1 MQKEVIYISEIRL
14 KTSVTYKGTGSQTQ
28 YDFPFDYLRKSFIK
42 VTIDDVLQ
50 DTSEYSVDN
59 RSILFNTAPAAD
71 SIIVIY
77 RETDT
82 ERLVSWADASVLKA
96 SDMTISQ
103 VQQLHILEEGQDWS
117 KLNSLYL
124 DETDKSWEGNNHK
137 IKNVSYPV
145 NDDDVVTKGY
155 METVQGG
162 FVMTNTALKDEAT
175 KQAGIAT
182 TKASEASTSA
192 SAAKTSET
200 NAASSANMAKR
211 WAEASD
217 SPDNTTS
224 KSAKTWASEA
234 STSASAAKTSETN
247 AKSSETKAAN
257 SATTAT
263 EKAGIATTKAGE
275 AFTSASAA
283 KTSETNAAS
292 SATNAQNA
300 ASAAKTSESNTK
312 SSETKAANS
321 ATTAANSAT
330 TAANSATTATEKAD
344 VAATKASEAST
355 SASAAKTSETNA
367 KTSET
372 NASNSASTATTKA
385 SEAAGSASAAKT
397 SEVNAAS
404 SAHDALTEAN
414 RSKVEADRSQYYP
427 MENLIGK
434 TPNYYKRPS
443 IPTPNKTK
451 ITIPANTQVNIGN
464 KGYISISDTVLE
476 LSSVGTATE
485 RQGKDV
491 YIYACQPADTNS
503 TIPVFVLSMNSTV
516 PNGYTANNSRK
527 IGGFH
532 CLCRNVGTISGHAAS
547 GYVIGDIIPISVWDL
562 LHRAQSENE
571 GMIWADFDGRWYDI
585 YLAGVVGGKLVSQ
598 YGAIIADGSS
608 SPAYNGEKFVEEFA
622 KVKKRPLYR
631 NEFMVLAKGSNEGT
645 NIYGSSDPN
654 TAGGHNDTAGRAMIS
669 NYFMEEM
676 CGALYQWGAD
686 TFEYYPGATWSS
698 GNFYL
703 SGYNWQEKS
712 VYNPSI
718 DSQKYGSCYG
728 LLRRVR
734 LGGPWDDGGSCGSRC
749 AACNFFS
756 SAAWGNIGSRGS
768 SEPRVVNF

>member
-1 MQKEVIYISEIRL
+1 MISISDTKL
-14 KTSVTYKGTGSQTQ
+14 KTSVTYAGTGSQTQ
-28 YDFPFDYLRKSFIK
+28 YDFPFDYLRKSFVKI
-42 VTIDDVLQ
+42 TIDDVLQ
-50 DTSEYSVDN
+50 DTSAYSVDN
-59 RSILFNTAPAAD
+59 RSVLFNTAPASG

-117 KLNSLYL
+117 KQNSIYL
-124 DETDKSWEGNNHK
+124 DETDKAWEGANHRV
-137 IKNVSYPV
+137 KNVAYPV
-145 NDDDVVTKGY
+145 EDNDVVTKGY
-155 METVQGG
+155 MESVQGG
-162 FVMTNTALKDEAT
+162 FISANTALKDEAT

-182 TKASEASTSA
+182 TKANEASASA
-192 SAAKTSET
+192 GAAKTSET
-200 NAASSANMAKR
+200 NAASSETLARR

-217 SPDNTTS
+217 SPDGTTS
-224 KSAKTWASEA
+224 KSAKTWAGEA
-234 STSASAAKTSETN
+234 SASASAAKTSETN
-247 AKSSETKAAN
+247 AKSSETNAASSASTAIDKADVATTKAN
-257 SATTAT
+257 EASASASAAKTSETNAKSSETNSKTSETNAKSSEESAASSASTAIEKADIATTKASAASSSASAAKTSETNAKSSETNAASSASTAT
-263 EKAGIATTKAGE
+263 EKAGIATTKASE
-275 AFTSASAA
+275 AFA
-283 KTSETNAAS
+283 
-292 SATNAQNA
+292 
-300 ASAAKTSESNTK
+300 
-312 SSETKAANS
+312 
-321 ATTAANSAT
+321 
-330 TAANSATTATEKAD
+330 
-344 VAATKASEAST
+344 

-367 KTSET
+367 KSSEESA
-372 NASNSASTATTKA
+372 ASSASTAT
-385 SEAAGSASAAKT
+385 S
-397 SEVNAAS
+397 
-404 SAHDALTEAN
+404 EAN
-414 RSKVEADRSQYYP
+414 RSKEEADRSYYYP
-427 MENLIGK
+427 LTTIIGK

-464 KGYISISDTVLE
+464 KGYVSTQDTVLD
-476 LSSVGTATE
+476 LSSVGTADA
-485 RQGKDV
+485 RKGKDV

-503 TIPVFVLSMNSTV
+503 TVPVFVLSMNSTV
-516 PNGYTANNSRK
+516 PDGYTADNSRK

-571 GMIWADFDGRWYDI
+571 GMIYADFDGRWYDI

-608 SPAYNGEKFVEEFA
+608 SPAYSGEKFVEEFA

-676 CGALYQWGAD
+676 CGALWQWSAD
-686 TFEYYPGATWSS
+686 TFEYYPGATYTA
-698 GNFYL
+698 GNYWL
-703 SGYNWQEKS
+703 NNYSWVENP

-718 DSQKYGSCYG
+718 DSQKYGSCLG
-728 LLRRVR
+728 LLRRAL
-734 LGGPWDDGGSCGSRC
+734 LGGYWGDGGGCGSRC
-749 AACNFFS
+749 VACYDFS
-756 SAAWGNIGSRGS
+756 ASAYGNGGSRGS

>member
-1 MQKEVIYISEIRL
+1 MINISDTQQL
-14 KTSVTYKGTGSQTQ
+14 KTSVTYYGTGSQTNF
-28 YDFPFDYLRKSFIK
+28 DFPFDYLRKAFIH
-42 VTIDDVLQ
+42 VTINDVEVS
-50 DTSEYSVDN
+50 DYSIDS
-59 RSILFNTAPAAD
+59 RTIIFETAPSEGA
-71 SIIVIY
+71 IINIY
-77 RETDT
+77 RSTDT
-82 ERLVSWADASVLKA
+82 TRLVAWADASVLKA

-124 DETDKSWEGNNHK
+124 DENDSKWQGNNHAM
-137 IKNVSYPV
+137 KNISDPV
-145 NDDDVVTKGY
+145 DAKDVVTKGY

-162 FVMTNTALKDEAT
+162 FVMTNTALKDEAA

-182 TKASEASTSA
+182 TKASEAAASA
-192 SAAKTSET
+192 SAAAASET

-234 STSASAAKTSETN
+234 STSASAAKASETN

-263 EKAGIATTKAGE
+263 EKAGIATTKA
-275 AFTSASAA
+275 
-283 KTSETNAAS
+283 
-292 SATNAQNA
+292 
-300 ASAAKTSESNTK
+300 
-312 SSETKAANS
+312 
-321 ATTAANSAT
+321 
-330 TAANSATTATEKAD
+330 
-344 VAATKASEAST
+344 
-355 SASAAKTSETNA
+355 
-367 KTSET
+367 
-372 NASNSASTATTKA
+372 

-397 SEVNAAS
+397 SESNAKTSETNAAS

-516 PNGYTANNSRK
+516 PNGYTAANSRK

-645 NIYGSSDPN
+645 NIYGSADPN

-698 GNFYL
+698 GNFYF

-712 VYNPSI
+712 VYDPSI

-728 LLRRVR
+728 LLRRVQ
-734 LGGPWDDGGSCGSRC
+734 LGGNWGDGGNCGSRC
-749 AACNFFS
+749 ARCYNFS
-756 SAAWGNIGSRGS
+756 ASAAGDRGSRGS

>member
-1 MQKEVIYISEIRL
+1 MWWSFLYLMQKEVIYISEIRL

-50 DTSEYSVDN
+50 DTSDYTVDN
-59 RSILFNTAPAAD
+59 RSILFNTAPATD

-182 TKASEASTSA
+182 TKASEAAASA
-192 SAAKTSET
+192 SAAATSEN
-200 NAASSANMAKR
+200 NAASSANTAKR

-234 STSASAAKTSETN
+234 STSASAAKVSETN

-263 EKAGIATTKAGE
+263 EKAGIATTKA
-275 AFTSASAA
+275 
-283 KTSETNAAS
+283 
-292 SATNAQNA
+292 
-300 ASAAKTSESNTK
+300 
-312 SSETKAANS
+312 
-321 ATTAANSAT
+321 
-330 TAANSATTATEKAD
+330 
-344 VAATKASEAST
+344 SEAAG

-372 NASNSASTATTKA
+372 
-385 SEAAGSASAAKT
+385 
-397 SEVNAAS
+397 NAAS

-443 IPTPNKTK
+443 IPIPNKTK

-491 YIYACQPADTNS
+491 YIYACQPADTTS

-608 SPAYNGEKFVEEFA
+608 SPAYSGEKFVEEFA

-645 NIYGSSDPN
+645 NIYGSTDPN

-686 TFEYYPGATWSS
+686 TFEYYPGTTWASTE
-698 GNFYL
+698 NFYL
-703 SGYNWQEKS
+703 SGYSWQEKS

-718 DSQKYGSCYG
+718 DSQKYGSCGG

-734 LGGPWDDGGSCGSRC
+734 FGGDWGAGGPCGSRC
-749 AACNFFS
+749 ASCNGFS
-756 SAAWGNIGSRGS
+756 AVGWGSCGSRGS

>member
-50 DTSEYSVDN
+50 DTSDYIVDN

-117 KLNSLYL
+117 KLNSIYL
-124 DETDKSWEGNNHK
+124 DETDNAWEGSNHRV
-137 IKNVSYPV
+137 KNVRYPV
-145 NDDDVVTKGY
+145 DNNDVVTKGY
-155 METVQGG
+155 METVQGS
-162 FVMTNTALKDEAT
+162 FVVANTALKEEAT

-182 TKASEASTSA
+182 TKASEASSSA
-192 SAAKTSET
+192 NAAKTSET
-200 NAASSANMAKR
+200 NAASSENLAKR

-217 SPDNTTS
+217 SPDGTTS
-224 KSAKTWASEA
+224 KSAKTWAGEA
-234 STSASAAKTSETN
+234 SASASAAKTSETN
-247 AKSSETKAAN
+247 AKSSET
-257 SATTAT
+257 
-263 EKAGIATTKAGE
+263 
-275 AFTSASAA
+275 
-283 KTSETNAAS
+283 NAAS
-292 SATNAQNA
+292 SA
-300 ASAAKTSESNTK
+300 S
-312 SSETKAANS
+312 
-321 ATTAANSAT
+321 
-330 TAANSATTATEKAD
+330 TATDKATI
-344 VAATKASEAST
+344 ATTKASEASA

-367 KTSET
+367 KSSEESA
-372 NASNSASTATTKA
+372 ASSASTAT
-385 SEAAGSASAAKT
+385 S
-397 SEVNAAS
+397 
-404 SAHDALTEAN
+404 EAN
-414 RSKVEADRSQYYP
+414 RSKEEADRSYYYP
-427 MENLIGK
+427 LTTIIGK

-451 ITIPANTQVNIGN
+451 ITVPANTQVNIGN
-464 KGYISISDTVLE
+464 KGYVSTQDTVLE
-476 LSSVGTATE
+476 LSSVGTADV
-485 RQGKDV
+485 RKGKDV

-503 TIPVFVLSMNSTV
+503 TVPVFVLSMNSTV
-516 PNGYTANNSRK
+516 PDGYTADNSRK

-532 CLCRNVGTISGHAAS
+532 CLCRNVGNISGHAAS

-571 GMIWADFDGRWYDI
+571 GMIYADFDGRWYDI
-585 YLAGVVGGKLVSQ
+585 YLAGIVGGKLVSQ

-608 SPAYNGEKFVEEFA
+608 SPAYSGEKFVEEFA

-676 CGALYQWGAD
+676 CGALWQWGAD

-718 DSQKYGSCYG
+718 DSQKYGSCFG
-728 LLRRVR
+728 LLRRAL
-734 LGGPWDDGGSCGSRC
+734 LGGNWGDGGYCGSRC
-749 AACNFFS
+749 VYCTDF
-756 SAAWGNIGSRGS
+756 SAAAGGSGGSRGS

>member
-1 MQKEVIYISEIRL
+1 MWWSFLYLMQKEVIYISEIRL

-50 DTSEYSVDN
+50 DTSDYIVDN

-117 KLNSLYL
+117 KLNSIYL

-145 NDDDVVTKGY
+145 NDNDVVTKGY

-162 FVMTNTALKDEAT
+162 FVMTNTALKDEAA

-182 TKASEASTSA
+182 TKASEAAASA
-192 SAAKTSET
+192 SAAATSET

-247 AKSSETKAAN
+247 AKSSETNAKSSETKAAN

-263 EKAGIATTKAGE
+263 EKAGIATTKASE
-275 AFTSASAA
+275 ASASASAA
-283 KTSETNAAS
+283 KTSET
-292 SATNAQNA
+292 
-300 ASAAKTSESNTK
+300 
-312 SSETKAANS
+312 
-321 ATTAANSAT
+321 
-330 TAANSATTATEKAD
+330 
-344 VAATKASEAST
+344 
-355 SASAAKTSETNA
+355 
-367 KTSET
+367 
-372 NASNSASTATTKA
+372 
-385 SEAAGSASAAKT
+385 
-397 SEVNAAS
+397 NAAS

-491 YIYACQPADTNS
+491 YIYACQPADTTS

-516 PNGYTANNSRK
+516 PNGYTAANSRK

-532 CLCRNVGTISGHAAS
+532 CLCRNVGNISGHAAS

-676 CGALYQWGAD
+676 CGALWQWSAD
-686 TFEYYPGATWSS
+686 TFEYYPGKTYNAGDYW
-698 GNFYL
+698 L
-703 SGYNWQEKS
+703 SGYNWVENP

-718 DSQKYGSCYG
+718 DSQKYGSCDG
-728 LLRRVR
+728 LLRRAI
-734 LGGPWDDGGSCGSRC
+734 LGGSWGAGGYCGSRC
-749 AACNFFS
+749 VDCGDFS
-756 SAAWGNIGSRGS
+756 ARAYGGSGSRGS
-768 SEPRVVNF
+768 SEPRIVNF

>member
-1 MQKEVIYISEIRL
+1 MQKEVIYISETRL

-50 DTSEYSVDN
+50 DTSDYIVDN

-117 KLNSLYL
+117 KLNSIYL

-162 FVMTNTALKDEAT
+162 FVMTNTALKDEAA

-200 NAASSANMAKR
+200 NAASSANTAKR

-234 STSASAAKTSETN
+234 STSASAAKASETN
-247 AKSSETKAAN
+247 AKS
-257 SATTAT
+257 
-263 EKAGIATTKAGE
+263 
-275 AFTSASAA
+275 
-283 KTSETNAAS
+283 
-292 SATNAQNA
+292 
-300 ASAAKTSESNTK
+300 
-312 SSETKAANS
+312 
-321 ATTAANSAT
+321 
-330 TAANSATTATEKAD
+330 
-344 VAATKASEAST
+344 
-355 SASAAKTSETNA
+355 SETNA

-397 SEVNAAS
+397 SETNAAS

-532 CLCRNVGTISGHAAS
+532 CLCRNVGNISGHAAS

-598 YGAIIADGSS
+598 YGAIIADGFS

-676 CGALYQWGAD
+676 CGALWQWSAD

-718 DSQKYGSCYG
+718 DSQKYGSCNG
-728 LLRRVR
+728 LLRRAF
-734 LGGPWDDGGSCGSRC
+734 LGGFWGNGGNCGSRC
-749 AACNFFS
+749 VYCGIFS
-756 SAAWGNIGSRGS
+756 AYADGDGGSRGS

>member
-1 MQKEVIYISEIRL
+1 MINISDTQQL
-14 KTSVTYKGTGSQTQ
+14 KTSVTYYGTGSQTNF
-28 YDFPFDYLRKSFIK
+28 DFPFDYLRKAFIH
-42 VTIDDVLQ
+42 VTINDVEVS
-50 DTSEYSVDN
+50 DYSIDS
-59 RSILFNTAPAAD
+59 RTIIFATAPSEGA
-71 SIIVIY
+71 IINIY
-77 RETDT
+77 RSTDT
-82 ERLVSWADASVLKA
+82 TRLVAWADASVLKA

-117 KLNSLYL
+117 KINSIYL
-124 DETDKSWEGNNHK
+124 DENDSKWQGNNHPM
-137 IKNVSYPV
+137 KNISDPV
-145 NDDDVVTKGY
+145 DAKDVVTKGY

-162 FVMTNTALKDEAT
+162 FVMTNTALKDEAA

-182 TKASEASTSA
+182 TKASEAAASA
-192 SAAKTSET
+192 SAAATSET
-200 NAASSANMAKR
+200 NAASSANTAKR

-234 STSASAAKTSETN
+234 AGSASAAKTSETN

-263 EKAGIATTKAGE
+263 EKANVATTKASE
-275 AFTSASAA
+275 ASASASAA

-300 ASAAKTSESNTK
+300 ASAAKTSETNAK
-312 SSETKAANS
+312 SSETKAAN
-321 ATTAANSAT
+321 NAT
-330 TAANSATTATEKAD
+330 TAANSATTATEKAGI
-344 VAATKASEAST
+344 ATTKASEASA

-397 SEVNAAS
+397 SESNAKTSETNAAS
-404 SAHDALTEAN
+404 SANVALTEAN
-414 RSKVEADRSQYYP
+414 RSKDEADRSQYFP

-434 TPNYYKRPS
+434 TPNYYKRQALF
-443 IPTPNKTK
+443 TPNKTK
-451 ITIPANTQVNIGN
+451 LTIHANTQINIGN
-464 KGYISISDTVLE
+464 KGYISREDVVLN
-476 LSSVGTATE
+476 LADVANAAA
-485 RQGKDV
+485 RQGKDMYV
-491 YIYACQPADTNS
+491 YACQPSDTNS
-503 TIPVFVLSMNSTV
+503 TIPTFVLSMNSTV
-516 PNGYTANNSRK
+516 PDGYTANNSRK

-532 CLCRNVGTISGHAAS
+532 CICRNVGTISGHAAS

-585 YLAGVVGGKLVSQ
+585 YLAGVVSGKLVSQ
-598 YGAIIADGSS
+598 YGAIIADGAS
-608 SPAYNGEKFVEEFA
+608 SPAYSGEKFVEEFA

-645 NIYGSSDPN
+645 NIYGSTDPN

-676 CGALYQWGAD
+676 CGALWQWSAD
-686 TFEYYPGATWSS
+686 TFEYYPGAVWNSP
-698 GNFYL
+698 NLYL
-703 SGYNWQEKS
+703 DGYSWQTAS
-712 VYNPSI
+712 VYNSAV
-718 DSQKYGSCYG
+718 DSQQYGSCIG
-728 LLRRVR
+728 LLRRAH
-734 LGGPWDDGGSCGSRC
+734 LGGSWGDGGFCGSRC
-749 AACNFFS
+749 VACNDFS
-756 SAAWGNIGSRGS
+756 SHAWGNDGSRGS

>member
-1 MQKEVIYISEIRL
+1 MIKIENTL
-14 KTSVTYKGTGSQTQ
+14 KTSVTYNGTGTQTRF
-28 YDFPFDYLRKSFIK
+28 DFPFDYLRKAF
-42 VTIDDVLQ
+42 VYV
-50 DTSEYSVDN
+50 SVDN
-59 RSILFNTAPAAD
+59 ALMNNITDYTIDGRTVVFNTAPASG
-71 SIIVIY
+71 SIIRIY
-77 RETDT
+77 RETSTD
-82 ERLVSWADASVLKA
+82 RLVVWADASVLKA
-96 SDMTISQ
+96 TDMTIQQ

-117 KLNSLYL
+117 KLNSIYL
-124 DETDKSWEGNNHK
+124 DENDSKWQGNNHPMTNISDPIDAK
-137 IKNVSYPV
+137 
-145 NDDDVVTKGY
+145 DVVTKRY

-175 KQAGIAT
+175 KQAGIAA
-182 TKASEASTSA
+182 TKASEAAASA
-192 SAAKTSET
+192 SAAATSET

-234 STSASAAKTSETN
+234 SASASAANTSETN

-263 EKAGIATTKAGE
+263 EKADVATTKADE
-275 AFTSASAA
+275 ASASAR
-283 KTSETNAAS
+283 T
-292 SATNAQNA
+292 
-300 ASAAKTSESNTK
+300 
-312 SSETKAANS
+312 
-321 ATTAANSAT
+321 
-330 TAANSATTATEKAD
+330 
-344 VAATKASEAST
+344 
-355 SASAAKTSETNA
+355 AKTSETNA

-372 NASNSASTATTKA
+372 
-385 SEAAGSASAAKT
+385 
-397 SEVNAAS
+397 NAAS

-414 RSKVEADRSQYYP
+414 RSKIEADRSQYYP

-491 YIYACQPADTNS
+491 YIYACQPADTTS

-585 YLAGVVGGKLVSQ
+585 YLAGVVGGKLVGQ
-598 YGAIIADGSS
+598 YGAIIADAYS

-676 CGALYQWGAD
+676 CGALWQWGAD
-686 TFEYYPGATWSS
+686 TFEYYPGASWGS
-698 GNFYL
+698 GNLYL
-703 SGYNWQEKS
+703 SGYSWQTAS
-712 VYNPSI
+712 VYNSAV
-718 DSQKYGSCYG
+718 DAQQYGSCSG
-728 LLRRVR
+728 LLRRAL
-734 LGGPWDDGGSCGSRC
+734 LGGAWGDGGHCGSRC
-749 AACNFFS
+749 VSCIGFS
-756 SAAWGNIGSRGS
+756 SYAWGDFGSRGS